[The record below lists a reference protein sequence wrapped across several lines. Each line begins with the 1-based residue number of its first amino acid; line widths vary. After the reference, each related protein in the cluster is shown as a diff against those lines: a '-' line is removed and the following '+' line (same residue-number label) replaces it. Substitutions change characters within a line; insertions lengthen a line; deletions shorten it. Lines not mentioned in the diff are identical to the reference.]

1 MAWLVALMLVAELM
15 RNTGRFTM
23 ADVLSFRLNQRPVR
37 MAAALATLAVCLFYL
52 IAQMAGAG
60 GLVALL
66 LNIDDSTGQ
75 AIVVAVVGLLMIVY
89 VLVGGMKGTVSA
101 GGFGSALSR
110 VVAANTIAPLASQPH
125 YISGGTPTQCAGGGT
140 GTRMVNPAFVLVAP
154 VGARDGG
161 SGDAAFDGANN
172 RAFAQGNGTC
182 VTPPDYPGD
191 ERYDDLVVAESATAL
206 LGWLMAT
213 TR

>member
-1 MAWLVALMLVAELM
+1 MKTSQILGVV
-15 RNTGRFTM
+15 
-23 ADVLSFRLNQRPVR
+23 
-37 MAAALATLAVCLFYL
+37 AAATSVSAWVN
-52 IAQMAGAG
+52 
-60 GLVALL
+60 VALL
-66 LNIDDSTGQ
+66 AGTLIREDSWRPSP
-75 AIVVAVVGLLMIVY
+75 AF
-89 VLVGGMKGTVSA
+89 VSR
-101 GGFGSALSR
+101 LSR
-110 VVAANTIAPLASQPH
+110 IVAANTIAPLPSQPH

-191 ERYDDLVVAESATAL
+191 ERYDDLVVAELQAGWTLKDRLLRPALVTVAKAKGETA
-206 LGWLMAT
+206 A
-213 TR
+213 

>member
-1 MAWLVALMLVAELM
+1 MTEKTMKTIKRTALLAFGL
-15 RNTGRFTM
+15 
-23 ADVLSFRLNQRPVR
+23 
-37 MAAALATLAVCLFYL
+37 AAALSLNAAY
-52 IAQMAGAG
+52 AQSEQDGHHPANAP
-60 GLVALL
+60 AE
-66 LNIDDSTGQ
+66 Q
-75 AIVVAVVGLLMIVY
+75 A
-89 VLVGGMKGTVSA
+89 
-101 GGFGSALSR
+101 
-110 VVAANTIAPLASQPH
+110 APQASQPH
-125 YISGGTPTQCAGGGT
+125 YISGGTPTQCGGGGT

-161 SGDAAFDGANN
+161 GGDGGFDGANN